1 MEAAISEPCCWKT
14 KRFSQNINKI
24 FENSSYRISLFSKV
38 AGLFIRVALNSFSDN
53 FQKFCLQFQKVP
65 KEIK

>member
-1 MEAAISEPCCWKT
+1 MEAAISEPCYGKT
-14 KRFSQNINKI
+14 KRSQNINKI
-24 FENSSYRISLFSKV
+24 FEHSSYRISLFSKV
-38 AGLFIRVALNSFSDN
+38 AGLFIRVELNSFSNN